1 MARDLIPAT
10 PRGAGGGGGG
20 KGGGGGSQ
28 RAPQEAPDSLISTQ
42 YARVLSVLC
51 EGEIEGIVNGA
62 QGIFLDDTPLVNPD
76 GSWNFTGAAIDWRT
90 GQAWQAP
97 IPGFS
102 AAESEQN
109 IGVEVTNAAPVVRS
123 STNPN
128 MTSVRV
134 TLGFPQMTFTDQT
147 TGDLL
152 GTSVTIRIE
161 IQSDGGGFSHIID
174 NVIEGKATSRYQ
186 RSYRISLARFGGAG
200 HAYDVR
206 VSRLTPDNQGA
217 QIANSVQWET
227 MTEIV
232 DSELIYP
239 YSALAGVQVDASTF
253 RAIPKLSF
261 DTRMLR
267 IQIPSNYNPVTREYY
282 GVWDGTFRVAFTD
295 NPAWIFYDI
304 AVTRRYGL
312 GGYLNPQLMDK
323 WTLYDISQYC
333 DGLVPDGFGGQ
344 EPRYTCNV
352 YIQERSDAIA
362 VMQQFASIFNG
373 MLFWSGGALTVAAD
387 RPADAVMAF
396 TPANVID
403 GEFGYV
409 GTPLNQRHTVALVTW
424 NNPANRYEQE
434 IEYVESDSESINQF
448 GIREAEVLAFGCTS
462 RGLAHRIGR
471 GILLTEQMLSE
482 TVSFKTG
489 VNAAFLRPGDVFTTT
504 DPTRAG
510 ARNGGRILG
519 GDASTVFLDAPVTLT
534 AGASY
539 RLSVMLPDG
548 RLETRDVALNL
559 AGETS
564 QITVTAAFSLPVS
577 RMGVWS
583 LWASN
588 MQSELWRCLS
598 LAEDEEGNIQI
609 NGVMYNASKFD
620 AIEQGLALE
629 IPDTS
634 IIDPFNIAPPS
645 ELNLT
650 ESLYQISPVIIG
662 ARVTF
667 SWLAPVGAVRFQ
679 VAYQSATGSPVV
691 EETGMNSIDVQPV
704 TPGQWFFTVWA
715 VNSLGIMSRPAS
727 IQRELFGLNRP
738 PQDVQ
743 QFQLDIINDSANL
756 TWQLATD
763 LDVLVGGQIIIRYS
777 PRMTSLVTWEEASE
791 IARFAG
797 SQSNGFVPLMK
808 GVYLAKFENSSGWL
822 SATGAI
828 IVSTVGPLRDM
839 NVVAELPQQPD
850 FPGEHVNTVV
860 RYGVLY
866 VQTTPE
872 GMSVSTDAE
881 YYFDQVVDMGKVYT
895 VYCKAWLDGAV
906 YDLFDDVDTW
916 PDWDARPDVDGT
928 KINEGGAI
936 IQAQITNVNPLTAT
950 DDDWSPWLRLVAA
963 DLTFRAVRFRLMI
976 RLDDTTHGMGIFEL
990 AVSVDVPDR
999 VESANNTP
1007 IPVSGYD
1014 VRFAVPFKTVPA
1026 IAIIAQDLQTGD
1038 RWDITNQNA
1047 SGFHIAFRNS
1057 AGAYVAKTCDWI
1069 ARGYG
1074 YEHEDLEGIGWL
1086 NLHLGGD
1093 QSLLEQRRVLL
1104 ASQARK
1110 G

>member
-1 MARDLIPAT
+1 MARDLIPFIP

-42 YARVLSVLC
+42 YARVLCVLA

-62 QGIFLDDTPLVNPD
+62 MGIYLDDTPLVNPD

-90 GQAWQAP
+90 GQAQQVP

-109 IGVEVTNAAPVVRS
+109 IGVQVTNASPVVRS
-123 STNPN
+123 TTNPN

-134 TLGFPQMTFTDQT
+134 TLGFPQMTYTNPEN
-147 TGDLL
+147 GDLL

-161 IQSDGGGFSHIID
+161 IQSDGGGWHHIID

-200 HAYDVR
+200 HNYDVR
-206 VSRLTPDNQGA
+206 VSRLTPDDQGA
-217 QIANSVQWET
+217 QIANNVQWET

-239 YSALAGVQVDASTF
+239 YSAIAGVQVDASTF
-253 RAIPKLSF
+253 RAIPQVAF
-261 DTRMLR
+261 DVRLTRVLV
-267 IQIPSNYNPVTREYY
+267 PSNYDPITRVYT
-282 GVWDGTFRVAFTD
+282 GVWDGTFKVAWTD
-295 NPAWIFYDI
+295 NPAWIFYDV

-312 GGYLNPQLMDK
+312 GAYLNPQLMDK
-323 WTLYDISQYC
+323 WTLYDIGQYC
-333 DGLVPDGFGGQ
+333 DGMVPDGFGGQ

-352 YIQERSDAIA
+352 YLQERDEAIK
-362 VMQQFASIFNG
+362 VLQQFASIFNG
-373 MLFWSGGALTVAAD
+373 MLFWSGGALAVTAD
-387 RPADAVMAF
+387 RPGDAVMAF
-396 TPANVID
+396 TPANVVD

-409 GTPLNQRHTVALVTW
+409 GTPLNQRHTVAMVTW

-434 IEYVESDSESINQF
+434 IEYVEDGESIAQF

-471 GILLTEQMLSE
+471 QILLTEQMLAE

-489 VNAAFLRPGDVFTTT
+489 INAAFLRPGDIFTTT

-510 ARNGGRILG
+510 TRNGGRILG
-519 GDASTVFLDAPVTLT
+519 NDGQTVYLDAAVTLT
-534 AGASY
+534 GGVSY
-539 RLSVMLPDG
+539 RFSVMLPDG
-548 RLETRDVALNL
+548 RLETRDVIVNL
-559 AGETS
+559 TGETTS
-564 QITVTAAFSLPVS
+564 LLVTVPFSTALP
-577 RMGVWS
+577 RMTVWS

-588 MQSELWRCLS
+588 IESELWRCLS
-598 LAEDEEGNIQI
+598 ITEDEFGNAQVS
-609 NGVMYNASKFD
+609 GVMYNASKFA
-620 AIEQGLALE
+620 AIEQGIALE
-629 IPDTS
+629 MPDTS
-634 IIDPFNIAPPS
+634 IIDPFNVGAPT

-650 ESLYQISPVIIG
+650 ESLYQISPVIVG

-667 SWLAPVGAVRFQ
+667 SWLAPVGAIRFL
-679 VAYQSATGSPVV
+679 VAYQSATGSPVTA
-691 EETGMNSIDVQPV
+691 ETGMNSIDIQPT
-704 TPGQWFFTVWA
+704 TPGVWFFTVWA

-727 IQRELFGLNRP
+727 IQQELFGLNRP

-756 TWQLATD
+756 TWLPATD
-763 LDVLVGGQIIIRYS
+763 LDVVVGGQMIVRYS
-777 PRMTSLVTWEEASE
+777 PRMSSLVTWEEASE
-791 IARFAG
+791 IARFSG

-808 GVYLAKFENSSGWL
+808 GAYLAKFQNSSGWV
-822 SATGAI
+822 SGGTAM
-828 IVSTVGPLRDM
+828 IVSTIGPLRDM
-839 NVVAELPQQPD
+839 NVVADLPQHPD
-850 FPGEHVNTVV
+850 FPGVRVNTVV

-866 VQTTPE
+866 VATDET
-872 GMSVSTDAE
+872 GHSVSTQAA
-881 YYFDQVVDMGKVYT
+881 YYFDQMVDMGKVYT

-916 PDWDARPDVDGT
+916 PDWDARPDVDGSM
-928 KINEGGAI
+928 INDGGALI
-936 IQAQITNVNPLTAT
+936 MAQITNVNPATAT

-963 DLTFRAVRFRLMI
+963 DLTFRAIRFSLVI
-976 RLDDTTHGMGIFEL
+976 QLDDTTHGMGIFEL
-990 AVSVDVPDR
+990 ATSVDVPDR
-999 VESANNTP
+999 VESSNNTP

-1014 VRFAVPFKTVPA
+1014 VHFSVPFKTVPA

-1038 RWDITNQNA
+1038 RWDITNQSPA
-1047 SGFHIAFRNS
+1047 GFHIAFRNS

-1074 YEHEDLEGIGWL
+1074 YEHEDLDGIGWL
-1086 NLHLGGD
+1086 DLQLGD
-1093 QSLLEQRRVLL
+1093 QTQVLERRRLLT
-1104 ASQARK
+1104 SQARK